1 MLNKRQLNRIGC
13 KTKAHRRRT
22 DRRSIRRLSTRPAD
36 ASTLPLDI
44 AGLLARLSARLL
56 AENLAKAYLKP
67 GVMAEI
73 TGFTHKYRG
82 LSPGKICRY
91 RFIG

>member
-1 MLNKRQLNRIGC
+1 MLNKRQLNLIGC
-13 KTKAHRRRT
+13 KTKSHRRRA
-22 DRRSIRRLSTRPAD
+22 DRRSTRRLSIVPVNVP
-36 ASTLPLDI
+36 SLPLDI
-44 AGLLARLSARLL
+44 AGLLARLSARVM
-56 AENLAKAYLKP
+56 ENLANAHLKP

-73 TGFTHKYRG
+73 SGFTHKYRG